1 MTTAADATA
10 HHVRHVVVTVT
21 DAMTEEMI
29 DGMRGVTIEE
39 MTVGVINN
47 CRDCICSPYFK
58 GFTDTSLVALKKRR
72 IVQGEI
78 S

>member
-1 MTTAADATA
+1 
-10 HHVRHVVVTVT
+10 
-21 DAMTEEMI
+21 MTEEMI